1 MPPLVTPCMLLVS
14 LATGFLLGS
23 LSKPPTELHAASAW
37 HGAGEAP
44 SWSSRGRASP
54 LVTVTRELAA
64 ERKRAQAL
72 DDSLAEERVARRGC
86 VRRAM
91 QVPARAGWPCGL
103 HSTRLDQAR
112 WRRQWCWA
120 AQNATSPGAARGG
133 APDCTPPQPDVDYVI
148 LTYSPEHD
156 SASAKVA
163 ERGGFVAQHHLPWL
177 DEALAFEAGGAV
189 VDLGAHFGQTAA
201 LYALARG
208 AAVVA
213 VDDRPRAV
221 HALRLAAALNGW
233 EAQLTTHE
241 LPLRGSGGSG
251 GSEGP
256 TERCEGGGRGGASS
270 ATASIDEVLEGL
282 ASPIAYLRV
291 GSRVTEAAVV
301 GALNAT
307 LGSGELLQPRFVGIS
322 LRHLA
327 ASTTSAGATAG
338 EAAGA
343 EASVSSSS
351 SASSASRGA
360 LAALYAHGYVCSPFT
375 HGPPLRGAAWDAP
388 GDGGAVTWGVDANEE
403 FLRRRE
409 TYWDVRCVSQLVQR
423 HLWRRTK

>member
-1 MPPLVTPCMLLVS
+1 MHGVPAA
-14 LATGFLLGS
+14 AT
-23 LSKPPTELHAASAW
+23 W
-37 HGAGEAP
+37 HGAGDAP
-44 SWSSRGRASP
+44 SWGSRGRATP
-54 LVTVTRELAA
+54 LVEVTRELAA
-64 ERKRAQAL
+64 ERKRAQEL
-72 DDSLAEERVARRGC
+72 TDSLAEERVARRGC

-91 QVPARAGWPCGL
+91 QVPVRAGWPCGL

-120 AQNATSPGAARGG
+120 AQNATSPGAVSGG
-133 APDCTPPQPDVDYVI
+133 ASDCAPPQPDIDYVI

-156 SASAKVA
+156 TASAKVA

-177 DEALAFEAGGAV
+177 DEALAFESGGTV
-189 VDLGAHFGQTAA
+189 VDVGAHFGQTAA

-208 AAVVA
+208 APVVA

-221 HALRLAAALNGW
+221 HALRLTAELNGW

-241 LPLRGSGGSG
+241 LPLRGSGSGSG
-251 GSEGP
+251 G
-256 TERCEGGGRGGASS
+256 TERCEGGGRGASS
-270 ATASIDEVLEGL
+270 SSSAATASIDEVLEGL
-282 ASPIAYLRV
+282 ASPIAYLRL
-291 GSRVTEAAVV
+291 GSRVAETAVV

-327 ASTTSAGATAG
+327 TSTSTTNGQ
-338 EAAGA
+338 AAGA
-343 EASVSSSS
+343 EAGG
-351 SASSASRGA
+351 SASASESAPASASASRGA
-360 LAALYAHGYVCSPFT
+360 LSALYAHGYVCSPFT

-388 GDGGAVTWGVDANEE
+388 GDGVAITWGVEANEE

-409 TYWDVRCVSQLVQR
+409 TFWDVRCVSQLVQR
-423 HLWRRTK
+423 HMWRRANRP